1 MGRKI
6 KRHAQLIG
14 DYSFFVVLPKSWVM
28 DNAINEEPTVLIE
41 LKNRKTLIVKP
52 AKEGQNDAN

>member
-14 DYSFFVVLPKSWVM
+14 DYSFFIVLPKSWVM

>member
-41 LKNRKTLIVKP
+41 LKNRKTLIVTP